1 MTNVIIRSDE
11 GLTLET
17 SAFRFLY
24 GGQFTLSTVL
34 INQISMSSLLWRD
47 IKILGSLSSH
57 NNDGRNN
64 VTSLHSQLAWTILVF
79 AHNFRSCFH
88 PFHDTE
94 WPVLQLCGQNDQ
106 FWIFSQI
113 SKALSLPTQTYFW
126 CHFKP
131 QTTIYR
137 DNKMFIIIYNND
149 IIFAIFPGPKIEL
162 GIEQYLKYGFI
173 T

>member
-17 SAFRFLY
+17 SAFQFLY

-34 INQISMSSLLWRD
+34 INQILMSSLLWRN
-47 IKILGSLSSH
+47 IKILGSLSRH
-57 NNDGRNN
+57 NKDGRNN
-64 VTSLHSQLAWTILVF
+64 VTSLHSQLARAILVF

-113 SKALSLPTQTYFW
+113 SKALGLPTQTYFW
-126 CHFKP
+126 CHFCPSKNSLTIFLGERNIENVIQRRETNTICICSQQST
-131 QTTIYR
+131 QT
-137 DNKMFIIIYNND
+137 III
-149 IIFAIFPGPKIEL
+149 L
-162 GIEQYLKYGFI
+162 L
-173 T
+173 